1 MSTPYDE
8 MWEKLILDLPA
19 HEGLLQVLGKLYGDI
34 YLSQEG
40 RLKGMEYLDFVLSEV
55 HGLRHLSAQFGE
67 SLYAGEE
74 AAGVPFFRN
83 PGPGPGAR
91 I

>member
-1 MSTPYDE
+1 MTTPYDE
-8 MWEKLILDLPA
+8 MWERLNLDLPA

-40 RLKGMEYLDFVLSEV
+40 RLKGMEYLDFVVSEV

-74 AAGVPFFRN
+74 AVGVQFFGN
-83 PGPGPGAR
+83 PGPGAR